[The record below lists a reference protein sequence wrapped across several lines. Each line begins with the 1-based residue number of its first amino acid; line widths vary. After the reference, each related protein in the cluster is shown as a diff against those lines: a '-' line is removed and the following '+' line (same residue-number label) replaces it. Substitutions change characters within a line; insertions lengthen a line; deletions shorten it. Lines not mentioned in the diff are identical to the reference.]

1 MKLNIGQTK
10 DADKTKHRD
19 GLQIK
24 AKIKGGHQKDQH
36 IYWSLN
42 LTQVRTKISVVKI
55 QYHSMPLNFMT
66 KPAVNLC

>member
-1 MKLNIGQTK
+1 MDRIKCEQQPMWSSSARM

-36 IYWSLN
+36 IY
-42 LTQVRTKISVVKI
+42 
-55 QYHSMPLNFMT
+55 
-66 KPAVNLC
+66 